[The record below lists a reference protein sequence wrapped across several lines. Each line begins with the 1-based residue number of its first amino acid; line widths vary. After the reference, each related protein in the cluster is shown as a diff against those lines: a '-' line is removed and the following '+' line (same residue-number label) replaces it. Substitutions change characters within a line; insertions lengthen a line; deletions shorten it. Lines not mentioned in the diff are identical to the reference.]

1 MSQKPR
7 DMAKALLFNAL
18 SLVLKDIHDDRQ
30 ELLEPSD
37 MSYEGYRDLGF
48 LIKKAD
54 KEDQFVGDLYFVG
67 MRVGKP
73 NTIPFDA
80 FELIRRGN
88 ELYMRANGKTGKLI
102 TFSGK
107 GAKMVTNEFLM
118 NIIERAMIEN
128 TEMLAAIDSLNKG
141 KKSES
146 GKTSK

>member
-30 ELLEPSD
+30 ELLIPSD

-102 TFSGK
+102 TFSGE

-146 GKTSK
+146 RKTSK